1 MCVMTYCSDEDAV
14 AMVMI
19 GKGKYFSLGLDLE
32 RMMTMSAPEVME
44 FSNESQKLL
53 CRLLTF
59 PLITV
64 AAINGKSN
72 CTVLLY

>member
-1 MCVMTYCSDEDAV
+1 
-14 AMVMI
+14 MVMV

-32 RMMTMSAPEVME
+32 KMMTMSAPEIMK
-44 FSNESQKLL
+44 FSDEMKKLI

-64 AAINGKSN
+64 AAINGKLHEQQISLSS
-72 CTVLLY
+72 TLIITS